1 MYELEWK
8 SKKVYIVDNHNHVF
22 YFWYLARSQGLIS
35 DAAILYHVDE
45 HADMR
50 DPEKYLLKPD
60 SQDLQKVFEYTNFF
74 LNVGNFIVPA
84 MKE

>member
-1 MYELEWK
+1 
-8 SKKVYIVDNHNHVF
+8 VF
-22 YFWYLARSQGLIS
+22 YFWYLARERGIIS
-35 DAAILYHVDE
+35 DRALLYHVDE

-50 DPEKYLLKPD
+50 DPQEYLLKPD

-74 LNVGNFIVPA
+74 LNVGNFIIPA